1 MKKLLYIIIILFS
14 ANMVNAQARDTFAIM
29 LNDNGTKTVFYVY
42 QFQYG
47 IRDGNGNYVAPRLDS
62 MKEAGKSFVWP
73 TSVDKFKQNAKGI
86 WENYPD
92 KAEWIGLTGIPAAV
106 TNLSG
111 TNTGDNA
118 TNSQYAGLAASKQ
131 DALGFT
137 PVPNTRTVNGQALSS
152 NITIL
157 GNVDNTSDANKPI
170 STATQTALN
179 NKTTYYTGTDAGA
192 NDSYVVT
199 LSPVPP
205 SLTTGMIV
213 IFRANTAN
221 TTGCTINVNGL
232 GVTTIV
238 KRVSTT
244 PATGDI
250 LALMWCM
257 LVYNGTNFVILNPVV
272 N

>member
-1 MKKLLYIIIILFS
+1 MKKIFLLLLVLISVQSFGQMKKKY
-14 ANMVNAQARDTFAIM
+14 AEN
-29 LNDNGTKTVFYVY
+29 LNTNGTIDSFYVWTPVSHDSIFNY
-42 QFQYG
+42 ANDEFVERTLEYYVRNNLPLPAG
-47 IRDGNGNYVAPRLDS
+47 FSLFHLDADGVYRNFTQRSNAAL
-62 MKEAGKSFVWP
+62 
-73 TSVDKFKQNAKGI
+73 SVD
-86 WENYPD
+86 YPNVIN
-92 KAEWIGLTGIPAAV
+92 KPSAV

-111 TNTGDNA
+111 NNSGDNA
-118 TNSQYAGLAASKQ
+118 TNTQYSGL
-131 DALGFT
+131 
-137 PVPNTRTVNGQALSS
+137 
-152 NITIL
+152 
-157 GNVDNTSDANKPI
+157 
-170 STATQTALN
+170 QTALN

-205 SLTTGMIV
+205 SLTAGMIV

-232 GVTTIV
+232 GVVNIL

-250 LALMWCM
+250 LSQMWCM
-257 LVYNGTNFVILNPVV
+257 LVYNGTNFILLNPVV

>member
-1 MKKLLYIIIILFS
+1 MLTVKEIINMKKIFILILVLISVQSFGQMKLY
-14 ANMVNAQARDTFAIM
+14 AISC
-29 LNDNGTKTVFYVY
+29 NTNGTKDSIDQKFFTDSLFLRSNGVFVARTKEYYSQFFDPEYPIGFENFKQRADRIWVNDNCTVNNTTIIPPAAQTALDVKLAA
-42 QFQYG
+42 
-47 IRDGNGNYVAPRLDS
+47 DGNGGSL
-62 MKEAGKSFVWP
+62 
-73 TSVDKFKQNAKGI
+73 T
-86 WENYPD
+86 
-92 KAEWIGLTGIPAAV
+92 GLTKTQVG
-106 TNLSG
+106 LS
-111 TNTGDNA
+111 NA
-118 TNSQYAGLAASKQ
+118 
-131 DALGFT
+131 
-137 PVPNTRTVNGQALSS
+137 
-152 NITIL
+152 
-157 GNVDNTSDANKPI
+157 DNTSDASKPI

-250 LALMWCM
+250 LALQWCM
-257 LVYNGTNFVILNPVV
+257 LVYNGTNFVLLNPVV